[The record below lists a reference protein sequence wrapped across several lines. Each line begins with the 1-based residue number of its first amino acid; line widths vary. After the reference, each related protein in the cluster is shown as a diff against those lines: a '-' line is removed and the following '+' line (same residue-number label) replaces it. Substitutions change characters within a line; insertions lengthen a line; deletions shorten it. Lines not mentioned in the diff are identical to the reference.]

1 MSQLRSLTIAR
12 NEVRVLRRDP
22 TPLMI
27 LLVMPLI
34 FVPIFRSTY
43 RAVLVLAGVHGA
55 SGAEFAVP
63 GAAVQFLFFLA
74 PTVGFAFFREHAWGT
89 WDRLRAS
96 TATNAEILTGK
107 SLPMLALGA
116 AQLLLVF
123 GVGVFA
129 LDLHVPGSVAGVV
142 VVSAALLVCV
152 VTFGLAITAIAHTMQ
167 QVSALG
173 YLGATLCNAIG
184 GALVPFATLPA
195 WLRAIAPITPQY
207 WAMRAYNALILRGAG
222 FSASL
227 LPVAMLL
234 GYAAVF
240 VAVTLV
246 RFRFD
251 DAKVAWA

>member
-1 MSQLRSLTIAR
+1 
-12 NEVRVLRRDP
+12 VRVLRRDLS
-22 TPLMI
+22 PLMI

-34 FVPIFRSTY
+34 FVPIFRATY
-43 RAVLVLAGVHGA
+43 RAVLVLAGAHGA

-89 WDRLRAS
+89 WDRLRTS
-96 TATNAEILTGK
+96 TATNADILTGK

-116 AQLLLVF
+116 AQLVLVF
-123 GVGVFA
+123 GVGVLA
-129 LDLHVPGSVAGVV
+129 LDLHVDGSVLGVAA
-142 VVSAALLVCV
+142 VSAALLLCV
-152 VTFGLAITAIAHTMQ
+152 VAFGLAITAVAHTMQ

-184 GALVPFATLPA
+184 GALVPVATLPA
-195 WLRAIAPITPQY
+195 WLRAVAPITPQY
-207 WAMRAYNALILRGAG
+207 WAMRGYNAMILRGDDFGA
-222 FSASL
+222 AM
-227 LPVAMLL
+227 LPTLMLL
-234 GYAAVF
+234 GFAAAF
-240 VAVTLV
+240 VAVAVL

>member
-1 MSQLRSLTIAR
+1 
-12 NEVRVLRRDP
+12 
-22 TPLMI
+22 
-27 LLVMPLI
+27 MPLI
-34 FVPIFRSTY
+34 FVPIFKATY
-43 RAVLVLAGVHGA
+43 RAVLLLAGVQGA

-96 TATNAEILTGK
+96 TATSAEIVMGK

-123 GVGVFA
+123 GVGVLA
-129 LDLHVPGSVAGVV
+129 LDLHVGGSVAGVAA
-142 VVSAALLVCV
+142 VSAALLVCV
-152 VTFGLAITAIAHTMQ
+152 VTFGLAITAVAHTMQ

-184 GALVPFATLPA
+184 GALVPFSTLPA

-207 WAMRAYNALILRGAG
+207 WAMRGYDALILRGEDFGA
-222 FSASL
+222 AL
-227 LPVAMLL
+227 LPVVMLL

-240 VAVTLV
+240 VTVTLV

>member
-1 MSQLRSLTIAR
+1 MSQLRSVAIAR
-12 NEVRVLRRDP
+12 NEVRVLRRDL

-96 TATNAEILTGK
+96 AATSAEIVTGK
-107 SLPMLALGA
+107 SVPMLVLGA
-116 AQLLLVF
+116 TQLLFVF
-123 GVGVFA
+123 GVGVLA
-129 LDLHVPGSVAGVV
+129 LDLRVDGSVAGVAA
-142 VVSAALLVCV
+142 VSAALLVCV
-152 VTFGLAITAIAHTMQ
+152 VAFGLAITAVAHTMQ

-184 GALVPFATLPA
+184 GALVPFQTLPA
-195 WLRAIAPITPQY
+195 WLRAIAPVTPQY
-207 WAMRAYNALILRGAG
+207 WAMRGYNALILRGEDFGA
-222 FSASL
+222 AL
-227 LPVAMLL
+227 LPVAMLV
-234 GYAAVF
+234 GFAVVF
-240 VAVTLV
+240 VAVALL

-251 DAKVAWA
+251 EAKVAWA